1 MNGFVYV
8 FYCIGISAVVSVLIN
23 LIIDAI
29 RVAKGIR

>member
-29 RVAKGIR
+29 ENRMNK